1 MYKLIYNIYREKNK
15 KEKRKVK
22 KLAVKTQIRTLVD
35 LERDYTKVLEEVKL
49 LTELKELL
57 RKDILNQFEEEFGH
71 VTYTWISPETGGEL
85 QRIFA
90 KIVKF
95 DDLAIKQVL
104 PVKVWDKIKKE
115 VVDKEKYASAVKL
128 GLIDESQ
135 LASAVIIEEQER
147 LNHRGGK

>member
-1 MYKLIYNIYREKNK
+1 MIKI
-15 KEKRKVK
+15 KVVSK
-22 KLAVKTQIRTLVD
+22 VEQKTLVE
-35 LERDYTKVLEEVKL
+35 LEKDYTKVLEEVKL

-57 RKDILNQFEEEFGH
+57 RKDILNQFEGQFGH
-71 VTYTWISPETGGEL
+71 VATAWISPETGGEL

-104 PVKVWDKIKKE
+104 PAKVWDKIKKE
-115 VVDKEKYASAVKL
+115 VVNKEKYASAVKL

-135 LASAVIIEEQER
+135 LAGAITVEEQER